1 MEWIKNMSL
10 KKSLF
15 TLTFVNLL
23 LAVILSAVVFWS
35 CTKLSAALDPSDVQI
50 VVGADAITKTEF
62 PEPTA
67 GTAVAGN
74 VLAVLQFCLP
84 ILFFIVALIL
94 TASLFGVPPPKDRLH
109 LPAIQSAP
117 GADSAGE
124 YHHAAASRQAPA
136 GQCLFTG
143 DRSLFRDRQPFEPS
157 AP

>member
-74 VLAVLQFCLP
+74 VLRFYNFAYRCYS
-84 ILFFIVALIL
+84 
-94 TASLFGVPPPKDRLH
+94 SL
-109 LPAIQSAP
+109 
-117 GADSAGE
+117 
-124 YHHAAASRQAPA
+124 
-136 GQCLFTG
+136 
-143 DRSLFRDRQPFEPS
+143 SL
-157 AP
+157 